1 MLLSIYAKFC
11 TFRTCFKDEFVRNLA
26 VLHIEQFVKKEKI
39 EGFYCNTIENH
50 IITAHKNIHKPHKH
64 NFYLTV
70 LFTHGSG
77 THEIDFETYTI
88 KPGSLFFLNPGQ
100 MHHWQLSE
108 DIRGLI
114 FFHSQSFYDMHF
126 SGVTINDYPFFQ
138 SIQNPSV
145 LYIEDQCLSYFVGLF
160 TQILNEMN
168 TIQAFK
174 TQKIVALTELI
185 YIESTRLYLGDGVL
199 DKVQMNSYSE
209 KFQQFERLVEK
220 HYKTEKNA
228 SQYADWLHISSK
240 HLNRIT
246 QSMVNKTTTDI
257 ILERV
262 FLEAKRELI
271 MKKISFSEIA
281 SDLGYVDYAYFSRL
295 FKKKCGETPSEFLKR
310 YR

>member
-1 MLLSIYAKFC
+1 MN
-11 TFRTCFKDEFVRNLA
+11 NLR
-26 VLHIEQFVKKEKI
+26 VLNLEHFGNQDKV
-39 EGFYCNTIENH
+39 EGFYCNAIENH

-77 THEIDFETYTI
+77 THEIDFEIYDI
-88 KPGSLFFLNPGQ
+88 KPGSVFFLNPGQ
-100 MHHWQLSE
+100 MHHWELSE
-108 DIRGLI
+108 DIRGFI
-114 FFHSQSFYDMHF
+114 FFHSQSFYDLHF
-126 SGVTINDYPFFQ
+126 ISTKINNYPFFH

-145 LYIEDQCLSYFVGLF
+145 LNLEDQHFSYFSGLF
-160 TQILNEMN
+160 AQILNEMN
-168 TIQAFK
+168 SINVFK
-174 TQKIVALTELI
+174 TQKILALIELI
-185 YIESTRLYLGDGVL
+185 YIESTRLYINDEVL
-199 DKVQMNSYSE
+199 QTVKLNSYSD
-209 KFQQFERLVEK
+209 KFQQFERLVEL
-220 HYKTEKNA
+220 HYKTEKSA
-228 SQYADWLHISSK
+228 SQYADWLFISPK

-271 MKKISFSEIA
+271 SQKRSFNEIA
-281 SDLGYVDYAYFSRL
+281 TDLGYVDYAYFSRL